1 MVKEVGAVNFDHRHY
16 VPCIRWKMGEYQA
29 MLRLSIDAKN
39 FITPLIEVPEIG
51 KGPESA
57 FDFENRRP
65 AKSIDGHLALFAER
79 VETKWHGRLC
89 FVDAKLIDPSMR
101 MANGQHPVE
110 FVFDKLR
117 SQGCMVIPVTGL
129 DRDRQSQE
137 VIRRAVTRD
146 KRGFCLRLG
155 IEDATKADP
164 RNRVGALLSH
174 IGLPVEK
181 CDLILDLGA
190 PNFEPV
196 DGFAKLME
204 AIIRELPHLGL
215 WRTFTLIGTSFPQSM
230 AEVKKS
236 PTTIRRSEWLLY
248 KMLIANLQ
256 KTKTRLPVFGDYGIN
271 YPSVDLVDWRKVKPS
286 AKIKY
291 TADNSWFIVKGS
303 NVLDNKFEQYRDL
316 CQTVIDSPHYSGAGF
331 SHGDKY
337 IADCA
342 RGIGKTGNLTTW
354 CMVGMNHH
362 LKKVVADI
370 ASFFGSSGTP

>member
-1 MVKEVGAVNFDHRHY
+1 VNFDHRHY

-29 MLRLSIDAKN
+29 IFNLSNNATKS
-39 FITPLIEVPEIG
+39 ITPLIEVPEIG
-51 KGPESA
+51 KVPEIG
-57 FDFENRRP
+57 FDFENWKP
-65 AKSIDGHLALFAER
+65 ARSIDDHLAPFAKR
-79 VETKWHGRLC
+79 VRTKWQRGPC
-89 FVDAKLIDPSMR
+89 FVDAKLIEPSMR

-129 DRDRQSQE
+129 DRDLQSRE
-137 VIRRAVTRD
+137 AIRRAVTKD

-204 AIIRELPHLGL
+204 AIIRKLPDLRL

-236 PTTIRRSEWLLY
+236 PSTIRRSEWLLY
-248 KMLIANLQ
+248 KMLIENLQ

-291 TADNSWFIVKGS
+291 TAHDSWFIVKGP
-303 NVLDNKFEQYRDL
+303 NVRDNKFDQYRDL
-316 CQTVIDSPHYSGAGF
+316 CQTVINSPHYSGADF

-362 LKKVVADI
+362 LEKVVADI
-370 ASFFGSSGTP
+370 ANFFGSSGTL